1 MSILRIILVIILW
14 YVLTI
19 QLPSEIVNEKGYKF
33 VFFIVSLVITSIM
46 ICIFFKEP
54 MQAFVFKHIKKII
67 ISMIVLPIMLMFFS
81 LSLQDDYEN
90 KN

>member
-1 MSILRIILVIILW
+1 
-14 YVLTI
+14 
-19 QLPSEIVNEKGYKF
+19 NEKGYKF

-67 ISMIVLPIMLMFFS
+67 ISMIVLPIILMFFS

>member
-67 ISMIVLPIMLMFFS
+67 ISMIVLPIILMFFS

>member
-19 QLPSEIVNEKGYKF
+19 QLPSEIANEKGYKF

-67 ISMIVLPIMLMFFS
+67 ISMIVLPIILMFFS

>member
-19 QLPSEIVNEKGYKF
+19 QLPSEIVNEEGYKF
-33 VFFIVSLVITSIM
+33 VFFIASLVITSIM

-54 MQAFVFKHIKKII
+54 MQAFVFKHIKIII
-67 ISMIVLPIMLMFFS
+67 ISMIVLMLMFFS
-81 LSLQDDYEN
+81 LSLQDDYED